1 VGVSVKQVAV
11 VGGGVIGA
19 ACARAAAQQGL
30 SVTLFAPGPDAAAAS
45 AASAGMLAAQI
56 EPDDEYLLPL
66 AVRGR
71 DLYEDLA
78 AALKDITGIDIGF
91 QRTGITSVAF
101 AADEAAASMIAW
113 PPSARAGCAVTGWTP
128 RSCASAG
135 RGLRRKP
142 LAHCTRRRRLRRSA
156 ALAAALQADARRLGQ
171 R

>member
-71 DLYEDLA
+71 DRRDLA
-78 AALKDITGIDIGF
+78 AARISPES
-91 QRTGITSVAF
+91 TSVSSAPGSHHRLRRGQ
-101 AADEAAASMIAW
+101 AAASD
-113 PPSARAGCAVTGWTP
+113 R
-128 RSCASAG
+128 G
-135 RGLRRKP
+135 RQ
-142 LAHCTRRRRLRRSA
+142 RRRA
-156 ALAAALQADARRLGQ
+156 AL
-171 R
+171 